1 MEPTMDTPFR
11 WQGMPTTPQ
20 NPNMEGYGAAMGSAM
35 ANAENAYEDKKL
47 RDELAMLERQLAELD
62 MQIEKFDRENPGY
75 SSGMVDVAAKRAEA
89 GDMGTYNAMVQNAYS
104 MQQGAAGARKA
115 GEAGIWN
122 SIDEAR
128 KLAFGLDDTSDETRE
143 ARVANIR
150 VMLDKARRDATAAG
164 IELPTEWHE
173 LDRKIS
179 QVEAGAGADKR
190 SILQWG
196 NELWTKSQNGNLF
209 DDDIKDMESYIAKNP
224 NGELS
229 KDLQAMVQQYKGKTV
244 EAKRAE
250 QKVKDI
256 IGVIENLSPAEQE
269 REWNKLSS
277 EQRKI
282 ALKYAQ
288 WKTNSDGT
296 TYLAR
301 KL

>member
-1 MEPTMDTPFR
+1 MEFR
-11 WQGMPTTPQ
+11 WRNQQNAQPVNMGGQAAYDASVAAAGGNLGTPVSVQ
-20 NPNMEGYGAAMGSAM
+20 PFE
-35 ANAENAYEDKKL
+35 AERK
-47 RDELAMLERQLAELD
+47 ELADLERQLAEIDL
-62 MQIEKFDRENPGY
+62 QIEKFDRENPGI

-89 GDMGTYNAMVQNAYS
+89 GDMGTYNAMVQNAFS
-104 MQQGAAGARKA
+104 SQLGNDGMLKSSRNGIENELKNAEKLTWGLNSKNEEQQNIARN
-115 GEAGIWN
+115 EIN
-122 SIDEAR
+122 
-128 KLAFGLDDTSDETRE
+128 
-143 ARVANIR
+143 VALR
-150 VMLDKARRDATAAG
+150 SAEEWAEKTG
-164 IELPTEWHE
+164 QELPTSYYRLKEALKESSGGKNANE
-173 LDRKIS
+173 LVNYYRYKQEKGELTEADRKY
-179 QVEAGAGADKR
+179 VEEVLRPKMNSEDFD
-190 SILQWG
+190 
-196 NELWTKSQNGNLF
+196 NLF
-209 DDDIKDMESYIAKNP
+209 GFLKES
-224 NGELS
+224 
-229 KDLQAMVQQYKGKTV
+229 KGKTV